1 MEGVTQNTEPQIGSK
16 MRVGDIFTGPIGT
29 VIKIQMLQKRD
40 GKVFAMPQNEEWPK
54 NSPDNEGCSLVISS
68 KSTSDTGYLCWVKF
82 DELDIDTTLAK
93 LYEPSEN
100 EVKHCMKVYEL
111 GNVGPNIAWWEQL
124 CEKIDFDKL
133 GSAGTMYSLLVT
145 LKPYRREIK
154 CFNTMIDRMIEAIK
168 KQGKDNEDRLIESVV
183 KWKIQTPPKEIT
195 VDETDHLASFDYY
208 TGLSY
213 AKKNNLKQSTDLQD
227 VRKGTH
233 YVVSCG
239 DVVVKVSETDFPE
252 VERTK
257 L

>member
-1 MEGVTQNTEPQIGSK
+1 M
-16 MRVGDIFTGPIGT
+16 
-29 VIKIQMLQKRD
+29 
-40 GKVFAMPQNEEWPK
+40 
-54 NSPDNEGCSLVISS
+54 
-68 KSTSDTGYLCWVKF
+68 
-82 DELDIDTTLAK
+82 
-93 LYEPSEN
+93 
-100 EVKHCMKVYEL
+100 
-111 GNVGPNIAWWEQL
+111 
-124 CEKIDFDKL
+124 
-133 GSAGTMYSLLVT
+133 
-145 LKPYRREIK
+145 
-154 CFNTMIDRMIEAIK
+154 
-168 KQGKDNEDRLIESVV
+168 IESVV

-213 AKKNNLKQSTDLQD
+213 VKKNNLKQSSDLQD